1 MGRRF
6 IGALTLLAG
15 LLASFV
21 GILSV
26 ALFWTP
32 YAGWVIP
39 LAAVALGVGN
49 TALLVDRLRD
59 TEKFTV
65 SVTGT
70 TLGTIA
76 IALAFVHQGGLQF
89 ERYKPVIVTRVETKE
104 VIREVPTEADTVPVV
119 ALAVAR
125 VPVTRATI
133 GNADEKFK
141 VAASHVGQRELVAA
155 GMIISHRDN
164 DHLSWQFIEKNMID
178 FQFGEIR
185 NQFHQWKADRIAA
198 GDQYE

>member
-1 MGRRF
+1 
-6 IGALTLLAG
+6 LLAG
-15 LLASFV
+15 VLASFV

-26 ALFWTP
+26 ATFWTE

-39 LAAVALGVGN
+39 LAAVTLALGN
-49 TALLVDRLRD
+49 TALLVDWLRD
-59 TEKFTV
+59 VEQFTV
-65 SVTGT
+65 SVAAT

-76 IALAFVHQGGLQF
+76 MTLAFVHQGGLQF
-89 ERYKPVIVTRVETKE
+89 EHYKPVIVTRVETKE
-104 VIREVPTEADTVPVV
+104 VIREVPTEANTAPVAVPVV
-119 ALAVAR
+119 AVAVTA
-125 VPVTRATI
+125 VPAARATI

-141 VAASHVGQRELVAA
+141 IAASHVGQREVVAA
-155 GMIISHRDN
+155 EMIIKHRDN

-185 NQFHQWKADRIAA
+185 NQFHRWKADRIAA